1 MQGAGCRVQ
10 GAGCRVQGSGFRVQG
25 SGFRVNPNRGCL
37 ECSMDRD
44 PPMSS
49 IVSHKLDL
57 SSETQSQPTSSK
69 VFLSVALRLT
79 VSGSSFPKPF
89 TLYPKLLKHQ

>member
-1 MQGAGCRVQ
+1 MLGAGYSRVQ
-10 GAGCRVQGSGFRVQG
+10 GSGFRVQGSGFRVQG
-25 SGFRVNPNRGCL
+25 SGFRVNPNRGCR
-37 ECSMDRD
+37 ECSMD

-57 SSETQSQPTSSK
+57 SSETLSQPTSSK